1 MSISRPAPGQG
12 TPVEKSA
19 AGRIEL
25 MDQNGYVEAEGSGL
39 DTLARDAQL
48 LQALISSLDP
58 NRRDQEFEFKLTAR
72 LRKHMSDAG
81 YWALSERL
89 KALKERHEHALLIS
103 VELLGQL
110 LELAHELIRTEKVAP
125 LEGDEDRGKAA
136 LIELFQQVRNEKT
149 LAMLRRSV
157 GGINGIVR
165 LVRFP
170 GWQGNAAGGR
180 EGRQPCVRPCS
191 STSFI
196 KTPTNP
202 TAPMAESPTRLIETH
217 TPRSSVPHG
226 PPPTPSV
233 LSAPPPGTVSSPLY
247 SQRYAPAQPHH
258 RLPGRDAT
266 HLIFRPACAYPSP

>member
-1 MSISRPAPGQG
+1 
-12 TPVEKSA
+12 
-19 AGRIEL
+19 

-72 LRKHMSDAG
+72 LRKHMG
-81 YWALSERL
+81 NPKYRQLSERL
-89 KALKERHEHALLIS
+89 EALKERHERGLLNS
-103 VELLGQL
+103 VEFLKHL
-110 LELAHELIRTEKVAP
+110 LEIARDLVATEKETP
-125 LEGDEDRGKAA
+125 PQEDEDRGKAA

-191 STSFI
+191 ST
-196 KTPTNP
+196 
-202 TAPMAESPTRLIETH
+202 APCTGAYTIPVGHMPVGLAVVATGCQPA
-217 TPRSSVPHG
+217 
-226 PPPTPSV
+226 
-233 LSAPPPGTVSSPLY
+233 APY
-247 SQRYAPAQPHH
+247 S
-258 RLPGRDAT
+258 
-266 HLIFRPACAYPSP
+266 